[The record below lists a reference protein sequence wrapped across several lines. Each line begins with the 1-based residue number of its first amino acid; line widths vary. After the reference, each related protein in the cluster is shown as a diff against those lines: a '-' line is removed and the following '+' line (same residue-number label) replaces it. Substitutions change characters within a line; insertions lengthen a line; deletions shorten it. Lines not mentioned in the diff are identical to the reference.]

1 MKLSLKN
8 LLSIYRNFLSYG
20 GGIERAEISLLD
32 TTSNE
37 SITFPVTPADLPEVS
52 CEQHNDTFSSVIG
65 DISTIGLLGL
75 RTVSMSD
82 LLCPNNNSKY
92 PFAHGSDGQTIINF
106 INSHR
111 LSDTP
116 FRLIICRGDNTY
128 VNMLCVIDN
137 FTYRLDN
144 VNDYYL
150 NIDFREYRKYNN
162 QTGALES

>member
-32 TTSNE
+32 TESNE
-37 SITFPVTPADLPEVS
+37 SITFPVIPADLPEVS
-52 CEQHNDTFSSVIG
+52 CEQKNEVFESVIG

-75 RTVSMSD
+75 RTVSISD
-82 LLCPNNNSKY
+82 LLCPNNNNKY

-128 VNMLCVIDN
+128 VNMLVVIDN

-144 VNDYYL
+144 VNDYYI
-150 NIDFREYRKYNN
+150 NIDFKEYRKYNN